1 MRRIVLA
8 TIMMV
13 GSFGCREMVKT
24 PEAETKPTIEKA
36 AAVEAREAAD
46 AVSHRAS
53 DPNAPTDQK
62 NPTDDEITSKI
73 VSRMTDS
80 KMAKNLENVKIQ
92 TQDGKVALRGLVK
105 TAEEKQR
112 VEEIANE
119 VAGTGNVH
127 NYLEVE

>member
-1 MRRIVLA
+1 MRRIVFA
-8 TIMMV
+8 SIMMV
-13 GSFGCREMVKT
+13 CSLGCREVVQT
-24 PEAETKPTIEKA
+24 PQTETKPSIEKA
-36 AAVEAREAAD
+36 AAVEAGEVAE
-46 AVSHRAS
+46 SEGHRAS

-112 VEEIANE
+112 VEEIAYE